1 MTFWQAFGIAV
12 AVTLPLFFILWFGI
26 DLLARHIVKKRH
38 EKGRAQGKTDEE
50 IAIEYLTKL

>member
-1 MTFWQAFGIAV
+1 MTFWQVIGI
-12 AVTLPLFFILWFGI
+12 VTAATIPLGLLWFGV

-50 IAIEYLTKL
+50 IAKEYLMR

>member
-1 MTFWQAFGIAV
+1 MTFWQVFGIV
-12 AVTLPLFFILWFGI
+12 AATMIPLGLLLWLGV

-50 IAIEYLTKL
+50 IAKEYLER